1 MISLTVRLA
10 EIEPAPRMTTLS
22 TATVHVDV
30 ENSGKS
36 PVTIDHETHRIMID
50 VRRTNG
56 ELLLTIDEG
65 LRGRMLFERTGAQA
79 RKPVILQ
86 PRQASRISFRLC
98 EYYYP
103 FAMGRYKLNAAFSS
117 PEDATVRI
125 EGEAEIEV
133 SSVPVASVLEWYEN
147 PIFGNRSLL
156 CRAAGNGE
164 KGPPL
169 TVLRWLGADKPCG
182 SFDCRILEGLAKG
195 GRLFPV
201 EPAFWQMEDM
211 EAGVTKVFAQDLG
224 EGKVRLSRYFSGD
237 LEGTPKEVALPTELR
252 LLPHAFRTADETVFL
267 FGVNG
272 EGPSARVQG
281 FAISPS
287 GGIKPCLDHAP
298 GADAR
303 IVIQGGPDVIRLFE
317 AGSALKQII
326 FDHHGTKVR
335 ERMLFEHRRRV
346 SPLYLH
352 ASLAL
357 QSVRAAFVDP
367 DDSRRLT
374 LVAAKMPLLD
384 EKTELQVRELKVP
397 VGQGARITDIDFA
410 IDSALGVPVLYA
422 TSRGNLLYCAPGG
435 RVHRLAKS
443 TDAFFPRIVL
453 CKRETRKVMLGFF
466 RRQFGYRFVP
476 AADSDVRAA
485 LDIARI

>member
-36 PVTIDHETHRIMID
+36 PVTIDHETHRIMIE
-50 VRRTNG
+50 VRRANG

-79 RKPVILQ
+79 RKPLILQ

-117 PEDATVRI
+117 RDDATVRI

-133 SSVPVASVLEWYEN
+133 SSVPVASVIEWYEN

-156 CRAAGNGE
+156 CRAAGDGE
-164 KGPPL
+164 KGAPL

-182 SFDCRILEGLAKG
+182 SFDCRILEGLAEG
-195 GRLFPV
+195 GGLFPV
-201 EPAFWQMEDM
+201 MPAFWQMEDM

-224 EGKVRLSRYFSGD
+224 QGKVRLSRYFSGG
-237 LEGTPKEVALPTELR
+237 LEGEPKDLQLPTGLR
-252 LLPHAFRTADETVFL
+252 VLPHAFRTENDTVFL
-267 FGVNG
+267 FGVFG
-272 EGPSARVQG
+272 EGSMARVRG
-281 FAISPS
+281 FAISS
-287 GGIKPCLDHAP
+287 AGETRPCLEHAP
-298 GADAR
+298 TNGAR
-303 IVIQGGPDVIRLFE
+303 IVIQGGPDVIRFFE

-326 FDHHGTKVR
+326 FDHRGTKVR
-335 ERMLFEHRRRV
+335 EQTLFEHRRRA

-397 VGQGARITDIDFA
+397 LGQGARITDIDFA
-410 IDSALGVPVLYA
+410 IDSTLGVPVLYT
-422 TSRGNLLYCAPGG
+422 TSRGNLLYRGPEG

-476 AADSDVRAA
+476 AADGDVRAA
-485 LDIARI
+485 LDMARI